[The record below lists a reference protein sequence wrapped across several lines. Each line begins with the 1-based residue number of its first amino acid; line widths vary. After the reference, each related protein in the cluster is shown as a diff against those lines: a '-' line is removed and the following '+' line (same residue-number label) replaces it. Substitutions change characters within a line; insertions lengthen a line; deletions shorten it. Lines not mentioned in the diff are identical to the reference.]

1 MPNIV
6 SMGVH
11 ILDVLGRH
19 VSEIPPGQNI
29 ALIDEIRITAAG
41 TAAGTAVDMAKLGCK
56 VVAVGAAGDDEMGN
70 VLLGIMNRYG
80 IDTSYMKRKK
90 GVQTSGTM
98 LPIRPNG
105 ERPALHVMGT
115 NATFCFEDVPQDVV
129 RNADF
134 VHIGGFYLMPKFD
147 GEDTVKTLK
156 VARAG
161 KAITTM
167 DILGIKQDNMAE
179 KILPTMPYLDYFMPN
194 LEEAQMITGLTDLD
208 ELCDFFLNAGA
219 KQVVLKMGA
228 RGSLIKD
235 KAGMRL
241 RIPAFKV
248 AVVDTTGCGDAWT
261 GGFIAGLSRGMTIEE
276 AAQLGSACGSL
287 VATGLGSDAGIIDFD
302 STMKFAQTNPT
313 LPLGD

>member
-1 MPNIV
+1 
-6 SMGVH
+6 MGVH

-156 VARAG
+156 VAREG

-219 KQVVLKMGA
+219 KHVVLKMGA

>member
-1 MPNIV
+1 
-6 SMGVH
+6 
-11 ILDVLGRH
+11 
-19 VSEIPPGQNI
+19 
-29 ALIDEIRITAAG
+29 
-41 TAAGTAVDMAKLGCK
+41 MAKLGCK

-80 IDTSYMKRKK
+80 IDTSHMKRKK

-129 RNADF
+129 KNADF

-156 VARAG
+156 VAREG

-167 DILGIKQDNMAE
+167 DILGVKQDNMAE
-179 KILPTMPYLDYFMPN
+179 KILPSMPYLDFFMPN

-219 KQVVLKMGA
+219 KHVVLKMGA
-228 RGSLIKD
+228 RGSLIKNKD
-235 KAGMRL
+235 GMRL
-241 RIPAFKV
+241 RVPAFKV
-248 AVVDTTGCGDAWT
+248 DVVDTTGCGDAWT
-261 GGFIAGLSRGMTIEE
+261 GGFIAGLSRGMSIEE
-276 AAQLGSACGSL
+276 SATLGSACGSL
-287 VATGLGSDAGIIDFD
+287 VATGLGSDAGIIDLD
-302 STMKFAQTNPT
+302 STLEFSKTNAT

>member
-1 MPNIV
+1 MPTIV

-41 TAAGTAVDMAKLGCK
+41 TAAGTSVDMAKLGCK
-56 VVAVGAAGDDEMGN
+56 VIAVGAAGDDEMGN

-129 RNADF
+129 RNANF

-156 VARAG
+156 VAREG

-167 DILGIKQDNMAE
+167 DILGVKQDNMAE
-179 KILPTMPYLDYFMPN
+179 KILPAMPYLDFFMPN

-219 KQVVLKMGA
+219 KHVVLKMGA
-228 RGSLIKD
+228 RGSLIKN
-235 KAGMRL
+235 KKGMRL

-248 AVVDTTGCGDAWT
+248 DVVDTTGCGDAWT
-261 GGFIAGLSRGMTIEE
+261 GGFVAGLSRGMTIEE
-276 AAQLGSACGSL
+276 SAVLGSACGSL

-302 STMKFAQTNPT
+302 STMKFAQSNPT

>member
-115 NATFCFEDVPQDVV
+115 NATFCFEDVPQEVV

-156 VARAG
+156 LAREG

-219 KQVVLKMGA
+219 KHVVLKMGA

-235 KAGMRL
+235 KKGVRL

-248 AVVDTTGCGDAWT
+248 DVVDTTGCGDAWT
-261 GGFIAGLSRGMTIEE
+261 GGFITGLSRGMNIEE
-276 AAQLGSACGSL
+276 SAVLGSACGSL
-287 VATGLGSDAGIIDFD
+287 VATGLGSDAGLIDFD
-302 STMKFAQTNPT
+302 ATMTFAKTNPT

>member
-1 MPNIV
+1 MPKIV

-156 VARAG
+156 VAREG

-208 ELCDFFLNAGA
+208 ALCDFFLNAGA
-219 KQVVLKMGA
+219 KHVVLKMGA

-235 KAGMRL
+235 KAGLRL

-261 GGFIAGLSRGMTIEE
+261 GGFIAGLSRGMIIEE
-276 AAQLGSACGSL
+276 AAQLASACGSL

>member
-56 VVAVGAAGDDEMGN
+56 VIAVGAAGDDEMGN

-156 VARAG
+156 LAREG

-179 KILPTMPYLDYFMPN
+179 KILPVMPYLDYFMPN

-219 KQVVLKMGA
+219 KHVVLKMGA

-235 KAGMRL
+235 KKGVRL

-248 AVVDTTGCGDAWT
+248 EVVDTTGCGDAWT

-276 AAQLGSACGSL
+276 AAQLASACGSL

>member
-1 MPNIV
+1 
-6 SMGVH
+6 
-11 ILDVLGRH
+11 
-19 VSEIPPGQNI
+19 
-29 ALIDEIRITAAG
+29 
-41 TAAGTAVDMAKLGCK
+41 
-56 VVAVGAAGDDEMGN
+56 
-70 VLLGIMNRYG
+70 
-80 IDTSYMKRKK
+80 
-90 GVQTSGTM
+90 
-98 LPIRPNG
+98 
-105 ERPALHVMGT
+105 
-115 NATFCFEDVPQDVV
+115 
-129 RNADF
+129 
-134 VHIGGFYLMPKFD
+134 MPKFD

-156 VARAG
+156 IAREG

-179 KILPTMPYLDYFMPN
+179 KILPVMPYLDYFMPN

-219 KQVVLKMGA
+219 KHVVLKMGA

-235 KAGMRL
+235 KAGLRL

-276 AAQLGSACGSL
+276 ATQLASACGSL

>member
-1 MPNIV
+1 MPTIV

-41 TAAGTAVDMAKLGCK
+41 TAAGTSVDMAKLGGK
-56 VVAVGAAGDDEMGN
+56 VIAVGAAGDDEMGN

-129 RNADF
+129 RNANF

-156 VARAG
+156 VAREG

-167 DILGIKQDNMAE
+167 DILGVKQDNMAE
-179 KILPTMPYLDYFMPN
+179 KILPAMPYLDFFMPN

-219 KQVVLKMGA
+219 KHVVLKMGA
-228 RGSLIKD
+228 RGSLIKN
-235 KAGMRL
+235 KEGMRL
-241 RIPAFKV
+241 RIPAFRV
-248 AVVDTTGCGDAWT
+248 DVVDTTGCGDAWT
-261 GGFIAGLSRGMTIEE
+261 GGFITGLSRGMTIEE
-276 AAQLGSACGSL
+276 AAVLGSACGSL

-302 STMKFAQTNPT
+302 STVKFAKSNPT

>member
-156 VARAG
+156 VAREG

-219 KQVVLKMGA
+219 KHVVLKMGA

-235 KAGMRL
+235 KAGLRL

>member
-1 MPNIV
+1 MPKIV

-156 VARAG
+156 VAREG

-208 ELCDFFLNAGA
+208 ALCDFFLNAGA
-219 KQVVLKMGA
+219 KHVVLKMGA

>member
-156 VARAG
+156 VAREG

-179 KILPTMPYLDYFMPN
+179 KILPVMPYLDYFMPN

-208 ELCDFFLNAGA
+208 ELCNFFLNAGA
-219 KQVVLKMGA
+219 KHVVLKMGA

-235 KAGMRL
+235 KAGLRL

-276 AAQLGSACGSL
+276 AAQLASACGSL

>member
-1 MPNIV
+1 MPTIV
-6 SMGVH
+6 SMGLH

-19 VSEIPPGQNI
+19 ISEIPQGQNI

-41 TAAGTAVDMAKLGCK
+41 TAAGTSVDLAKLGCK
-56 VVAVGAAGDDEMGN
+56 VIAVGAAGDDEMGN
-70 VLLGIMNRYG
+70 ILVGIMNRYG
-80 IDTSYMKRKK
+80 IDTSHIKRKK

-115 NATFCFEDVPQDVV
+115 NATFCFEDVPQEVV
-129 RNADF
+129 RNANF

-147 GEDTVKTLK
+147 GEGTVETLK
-156 VARAG
+156 VAREG

-167 DILGIKQDNMAE
+167 DILGVKQEKMAE
-179 KILPTMPYLDYFMPN
+179 KILPAMPYLDYFMPN
-194 LEEAQMITGLTDLD
+194 LEEAQMIAGLTDLD
-208 ELCDFFLNAGA
+208 ELSDFFLNAGA
-219 KQVVLKMGA
+219 KNVALKMGA
-228 RGSLIKD
+228 RGSFIKN
-235 KAGMRL
+235 KQGMRL

-248 AVVDTTGCGDAWT
+248 NVVDTTGCGDAWS
-261 GGFIAGLSRGMTIEE
+261 GGFITGLSRGMNIQES
-276 AAQLGSACGSL
+276 AVLGSACGSL

-302 STMKFAQTNPT
+302 STMKFSQTNPT

>member
-1 MPNIV
+1 MPKIV

-156 VARAG
+156 VAREG

-179 KILPTMPYLDYFMPN
+179 KILPVMPYLDYFMPN

-219 KQVVLKMGA
+219 KHVVLKMGA

-235 KAGMRL
+235 KKGMRL

-248 AVVDTTGCGDAWT
+248 EVVDTTGCGDAWT

-276 AAQLGSACGSL
+276 AAQLASACGSL

-302 STMKFAQTNPT
+302 STMKFAQTNPK

>member
-115 NATFCFEDVPQDVV
+115 NATFCFEDVPQEVV

-156 VARAG
+156 LAREG

-167 DILGIKQDNMAE
+167 DILGIKQVNMAE
-179 KILPTMPYLDYFMPN
+179 KILPAMPYLDYFMPN

-219 KQVVLKMGA
+219 KHVVLKMGA

-235 KAGMRL
+235 KKGVRL

-248 AVVDTTGCGDAWT
+248 EVVDTTGCGDAWT

-276 AAQLGSACGSL
+276 AAQLASACGSL

>member
-1 MPNIV
+1 MSNIV

-156 VARAG
+156 VAREG

-219 KQVVLKMGA
+219 KHVVLKMGA

-235 KAGMRL
+235 KAGLRL

>member
-1 MPNIV
+1 MKTVV

-41 TAAGTAVDMAKLGCK
+41 TAAGTSVDMAKLGCK

-80 IDTSYMKRKK
+80 IDTSHMKRKK

-129 RNADF
+129 KNADF

-156 VARAG
+156 VAREG

-167 DILGIKQDNMAE
+167 DILGVKQDNMAE
-179 KILPTMPYLDYFMPN
+179 KILPAMPYLDYFMPN

-219 KQVVLKMGA
+219 KHVVLKMGV

-235 KAGMRL
+235 KEGMRL

-248 AVVDTTGCGDAWT
+248 NVVDTTGCGDAWS
-261 GGFIAGLSRGMTIEE
+261 GGFITGLSRGMTIAE
-276 AAQLGSACGSL
+276 AAKLGSACGSL

>member
-1 MPNIV
+1 MPKIV

-129 RNADF
+129 RNANF

-156 VARAG
+156 VAREG

-179 KILPTMPYLDYFMPN
+179 KILPVMPYLDYFMPN

-219 KQVVLKMGA
+219 KHVVLKMGA

-235 KAGMRL
+235 
-241 RIPAFKV
+241 KV

-276 AAQLGSACGSL
+276 AAQLASACGSL

>member
-1 MPNIV
+1 
-6 SMGVH
+6 MGLH

-19 VSEIPPGQNI
+19 ISEIPPGQNI

-41 TAAGTAVDMAKLGCK
+41 TAAGTSVDMAKLGCK
-56 VVAVGAAGDDEMGN
+56 VIAVGAAGDDEMGN
-70 VLLGIMNRYG
+70 ILLGIMNRYG
-80 IDTSYMKRKK
+80 IDTSHIKRKK

-115 NATFCFEDVPQDVV
+115 NATFCFEDVPQEVV
-129 RNADF
+129 RNANF

-147 GEDTVKTLK
+147 GEGTVETLK
-156 VARAG
+156 VAREG

-167 DILGIKQDNMAE
+167 DILGVKQEKMAE
-179 KILPTMPYLDYFMPN
+179 KILPAMPYLDYFMPN

-208 ELCDFFLNAGA
+208 ELSDFFLNAGA
-219 KQVVLKMGA
+219 KNVVLKMGA
-228 RGSLIKD
+228 RGSFIKN
-235 KAGMRL
+235 KQGMRL

-248 AVVDTTGCGDAWT
+248 NVVDTTGCGDAWS
-261 GGFIAGLSRGMTIEE
+261 GGFITGLSRGMNIQES
-276 AAQLGSACGSL
+276 AVLGSACGSL

-302 STMKFAQTNPT
+302 STMKFSQTNPT